1 MKWRRLLRIKK
12 KDEHVKVLDDAI
24 NVSNRRAG
32 IAPKKPTLTIRTGS
46 SKEGDGMPRINMGLT
61 MAELQDEAM
70 ARGIERQFLPSNKK
84 DLLEFLVDGSIYLRK
99 TKTWMDVERLKGK
112 MAADCRRIEERKY
125 SKDEAINESREE
137 VSTTRE
143 VAKAS
148 IRDERASMREIKTA
162 IREVRQHHY
171 QQQHQHKPKEGL
183 PVDITGRVVPP
194 PPDADERKS
203 TATSIATS
211 VYDNKTPPCD
221 NTASMSRST
230 TADDDTGVEDVF
242 PPVVNERR
250 ADVSVVDMP
259 NTVNW
264 NREQSTMDLSSIQSP
279 RTSRYRGHS
288 FKLANRSI
296 SFHSTAQD
304 DTVMD
309 NFMKLFPL
317 CTNNVCRTGGVS
329 TSREKDVGAAGKSDF
344 EKEQQLAEVIQRR
357 NQWKETR
364 TKEQMELQEK
374 WDAFLQ
380 FEAWIISPPEK
391 NKLLKGSMMK
401 GFTVWCSISSDMSRH
416 PPKHFDSTYKNLND
430 ANSRAR
436 YLFYWR
442 NPWRLPAYKMA
453 EVVLIKS
460 DNSAMS
466 GCASTFHCV
475 HPNGDKWIVSVVNDS
490 TFRYLDNAVMQR
502 HELDLV

>member
-1 MKWRRLLRIKK
+1 
-12 KDEHVKVLDDAI
+12 
-24 NVSNRRAG
+24 
-32 IAPKKPTLTIRTGS
+32 
-46 SKEGDGMPRINMGLT
+46 MGLT

-171 QQQHQHKPKEGL
+171 RNNTNITEEGL

-250 ADVSVVDMP
+250 ADDK
-259 NTVNW
+259 
-264 NREQSTMDLSSIQSP
+264 SIQRSQFQTRKP
-279 RTSRYRGHS
+279 KHLFPQYSTRRYCHGQLHEAFSALHQQCLQNWRSFNIKREGRGH
-288 FKLANRSI
+288 L
-296 SFHSTAQD
+296 
-304 DTVMD
+304 
-309 NFMKLFPL
+309 
-317 CTNNVCRTGGVS
+317 
-329 TSREKDVGAAGKSDF
+329 
-344 EKEQQLAEVIQRR
+344 
-357 NQWKETR
+357 
-364 TKEQMELQEK
+364 
-374 WDAFLQ
+374 
-380 FEAWIISPPEK
+380 
-391 NKLLKGSMMK
+391 
-401 GFTVWCSISSDMSRH
+401 
-416 PPKHFDSTYKNLND
+416 
-430 ANSRAR
+430 
-436 YLFYWR
+436 
-442 NPWRLPAYKMA
+442 
-453 EVVLIKS
+453 
-460 DNSAMS
+460 SA
-466 GCASTFHCV
+466 
-475 HPNGDKWIVSVVNDS
+475 
-490 TFRYLDNAVMQR
+490 
-502 HELDLV
+502 